1 MIFLHYI
8 YSMKKEIKILPIFN
22 PEKCD
27 FWANFQL
34 LYKITAEYDY
44 DMTITPANLQ
54 TLMQNVRD
62 SGANILFGAYDGNK
76 MVGCMVASASRS
88 SVKIQYLHV
97 LPEYQ
102 KHRIGTQLL
111 STTECAASLVA
122 KKAEL
127 ISWGKAENF
136 YKRHK
141 YTSPTHDN
149 KYEKDIRNAG
159 NYTVQ
164 PVFSRTKKILNT
176 FAEISSV
183 SYDTIKQEI
192 KPRTP
197 VFVYR
202 SPDIFISGYGYIND
216 KNESVIYTHAGN
228 KFVREQIAK
237 RIAMHQQRMSE
248 IR

>member
-1 MIFLHYI
+1 
-8 YSMKKEIKILPIFN
+8 MKKEIKILPIFN

-27 FWANFQL
+27 FWDNFQL

-44 DMTITPANLQ
+44 DMTITPENLQ
-54 TLMQNVRD
+54 TLMQNIRD
-62 SGANILFGAYDGNK
+62 SDANILFGAYDGNK

-111 STTECAASLVA
+111 SATECAASLVA

-192 KPRTP
+192 KPHTP
-197 VFVYR
+197 VFIQKTPQNV
-202 SPDIFISGYGYIND
+202 INCCGYINP
-216 KNESVIYTHAGN
+216 AGTPVVYSRPGN
-228 KFVREQIAK
+228 IFAHQQLAK
-237 RIAMHQQRMSE
+237 RLQEYLQLHTLTR
-248 IR
+248 